1 MSQQLKVGIEEAF
14 KSRKCV
20 GVIHCWKNIGNRRT
34 CPYCSMFIAFI
45 MCPVC
50 KNALKWI
57 VIDDD
62 PKEPCYWYCD
72 ICYYMR
78 DDPNYL
84 NQTRDMQTHCE
95 WEKRN
100 QALDKLKKSRAD
112 VIEKKRET
120 ALKKLENTKQKLRS
134 KANRQLALE
143 KLDDKSF
150 LRAVQILETD
160 AALQIEPAGLG
171 EGAALQIEPA
181 GLGEG
186 AALQIEPAGLGE
198 GAALQIEPAGLG
210 EGAA

>member
-1 MSQQLKVGIEEAF
+1 
-14 KSRKCV
+14 
-20 GVIHCWKNIGNRRT
+20 
-34 CPYCSMFIAFI
+34 
-45 MCPVC
+45 
-50 KNALKWI
+50 
-57 VIDDD
+57 
-62 PKEPCYWYCD
+62 
-72 ICYYMR
+72 
-78 DDPNYL
+78 
-84 NQTRDMQTHCE
+84 MQTHCE

-171 EGAALQIEPA
+171 EGAALDA
-181 GLGEG
+181 GVLEYPV
-186 AALQIEPAGLGE
+186 APPIVVQNAVRRSNRVRRPKQF
-198 GAALQIEPAGLG
+198 
-210 EGAA
+210 